1 MYQRAVAFEKQ
12 HGDRAGIEDV
22 IVGERRFQYEEEV
35 AKNPRNY
42 DTWFDYCRL
51 EENAGDPDKI
61 REVGALAGAAWT
73 DTVLSLPAL
82 GPFSVRCFFCGAV
95 PRQETEEAIRGAC
108 ACSLPYHLGPCVSA
122 QPGEGGVQLLF
133 YVLAPSIARF

>member
-51 EENAGDPDKI
+51 EENAGDPEKV
-61 REVGALAGAAWT
+61 REVWA
-73 DTVLSLPAL
+73 VHILS
-82 GPFSVRCFFCGAV
+82 
-95 PRQETEEAIRGAC
+95 
-108 ACSLPYHLGPCVSA
+108 CSCNHRR
-122 QPGEGGVQLLF
+122 GGVSGSVAHLPCF
-133 YVLAPSIARF
+133 VLDFDHDCQM

>member
-1 MYQRAVAFEKQ
+1 MTTPSGGVPTLQATDVYQRAVAFEKQ

-51 EENAGDPDKI
+51 EENAGDPDKV
-61 REVGALAGAAWT
+61 REVWAAHILSCSCNQRRRDASVCCLSALLPVGFRSRLLDAVVQCRSVWWSAA
-73 DTVLSLPAL
+73 P
-82 GPFSVRCFFCGAV
+82 
-95 PRQETEEAIRGAC
+95 
-108 ACSLPYHLGPCVSA
+108 
-122 QPGEGGVQLLF
+122 
-133 YVLAPSIARF
+133 LAH